1 MLEFSD
7 QVSKKTMISM
17 LRPLAAKTA
26 CKKRWAMS
34 IERGRSE
41 EPERDPGDQ
50 NHCDRNEEWL
60 WWAY

>member
-1 MLEFSD
+1 
-7 QVSKKTMISM
+7 M